1 MIDPIIL
8 SQKYTGKILVKY
20 FAPGLTVSQ
29 EGLLFVDIT
38 SLKEQIELQSILHS
52 VGDGVIKNLNTIQS
66 YVPDDL
72 LSVLFSP
79 EQKIEELISN
89 SSFIEN
95 YNRGINIW
103 FVESFN
109 YKRISKTNMLQNEL
123 LFINVDSN
131 SFHFSGVAYPNKY
144 FSSRY
149 FTYRINLKQIGI
161 D

>member
-1 MIDPIIL
+1 MVDPVIL
-8 SQKYTGKILVKY
+8 SKKYTGKILIKY

-29 EGLLFVDIT
+29 EGLLFVNIT
-38 SLKEQIELQSILHS
+38 SLKEQIELQSILHG
-52 VGDGVIKNLNTIQS
+52 VGNGIIKNLNIIQS
-66 YVPDDL
+66 FVPDDL
-72 LSVLFSP
+72 LSVVFNP
-79 EQKIEELISN
+79 EQKIEELSSN
-89 SSFIEN
+89 SSFIES
-95 YNRGINIW
+95 YNKGINFW

-109 YKRISKTNMLQNEL
+109 YKNISKTNMLITEL

-144 FSSRY
+144 FSSRF